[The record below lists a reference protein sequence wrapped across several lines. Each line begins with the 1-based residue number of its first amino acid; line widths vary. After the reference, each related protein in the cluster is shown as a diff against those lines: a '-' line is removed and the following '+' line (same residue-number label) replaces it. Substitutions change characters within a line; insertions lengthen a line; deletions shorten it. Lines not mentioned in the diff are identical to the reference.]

1 MKILKR
7 KTKLISSFLAVLLII
22 SSAAFLS
29 ACGSN
34 TTSSN
39 SGLKGTIVVT
49 TYGGT
54 YDEVFNKCVVKP
66 FEKKYPGV
74 KVKLSP
80 YISVAKL
87 QNGGAKN
94 VDIVSLDDFDII
106 DAGNKGLL
114 TKLKSSDFSNWNKLY
129 PQAFLK
135 TDKGD
140 TVGLSVEFGAWGIA
154 YNSKEISKPSS
165 WNVFWDPEVKGKAAM
180 MSQYIPDI
188 IMTEK
193 STNSSDDNMAP
204 VWEAFKK
211 LTPSIAQYYSSFS
224 SPESLFNSNSI
235 VISSWFNGRAIAL
248 EEKNPDIKFT
258 IPKEGGVL
266 IRGAEGIVSSSKN
279 KEIAEKFI
287 DFRLNADVQTEFSKN
302 LYYGPTNKEAK
313 LSSDLVDKGI
323 TYGDEKIKELTV
335 PDWNK
340 LLSQRE
346 ELLGKWTEATSK

>member
-1 MKILKR
+1 
-7 KTKLISSFLAVLLII
+7 
-22 SSAAFLS
+22 
-29 ACGSN
+29 
-34 TTSSN
+34 
-39 SGLKGTIVVT
+39 
-49 TYGGT
+49 
-54 YDEVFNKCVVKP
+54 
-66 FEKKYPGV
+66 
-74 KVKLSP
+74 
-80 YISVAKL
+80 
-87 QNGGAKN
+87 
-94 VDIVSLDDFDII
+94 
-106 DAGNKGLL
+106 
-114 TKLKSSDFSNWNKLY
+114 
-129 PQAFLK
+129 
-135 TDKGD
+135 
-140 TVGLSVEFGAWGIA
+140 
-154 YNSKEISKPSS
+154 
-165 WNVFWDPEVKGKAAM
+165 VFWDPEVKGKAAM